1 MMRLRDKTGLNQG
14 LILTAY
20 RILLLPVVLLVFM
33 AGCAHVDQQAVS
45 EKENYGLELKSDPIK
60 SESAGNHSGATE
72 AAVESETPVL
82 SKPIADAKESPLE
95 GQAKTEPIPS
105 PASEVETASLKDDGN
120 TPPGGEET
128 QADDKGRLA
137 YAVDTVVKKETVPE
151 DSAPSQAE
159 TAAAPEKPEPPSGQF
174 IENKV
179 KPQKSVQTILDE
191 ALGFCQAAQE
201 FWQKGEL
208 ENALES
214 LDQAYSLILEIEIKD
229 MQLEDQPDLI
239 QQKDDI
245 RFLVSKRI
253 LEIYA
258 SRHIV
263 VQGNHNA
270 IPLSM
275 NKHVRAELRLFTI
288 GGEKKFFRQS
298 IERSGRYRPYIIAK
312 LKEAGLPE
320 ELSWLPLIE
329 SGYKVKALS
338 KARALGLWQFIPSTG
353 YKFGL
358 KRDQYIDERIDPIK
372 ATDAA
377 IAYLKELHNIF
388 GDWATVLAAYNCGEN
403 RVLRVIRSQ
412 NINYLDNF
420 WDLYE
425 RLPRETARYVPRF
438 LATLHIM
445 NDTAQYSLD
454 NVVLHKPL
462 EFETIEVSRQ
472 VQVTD
477 IAQKT
482 GIPSREL
489 KDLNPELRYNILPPD
504 AYQLKVPPGSSKLL
518 LSTISDIPISHPPR
532 PAYVYHRVRSGETL
546 SGIASRYRTS
556 VKRIMRANNLRT
568 SRIYAGKKLK
578 IPQKGT
584 VITRATEPETVAGSK
599 YFVHVVRS
607 GDSLWNIAKRY
618 GTTTKKIQ
626 EVNNMRG
633 TTLQAGQ
640 KLRIPGYLNGST
652 SDKDLSTYLVR
663 RGDSPYTIA
672 RRHNMSLGELLR
684 LNGLT
689 PRSKIYPGQELTVK

>member
-1 MMRLRDKTGLNQG
+1 MLL
-14 LILTAY
+14 LIL
-20 RILLLPVVLLVFM
+20 LVTLG
-33 AGCAHVDQQAVS
+33 GCAHMDQQTAP
-45 EKENYGLELKSDPIK
+45 ENQEYGLELNPDSTGD
-60 SESAGNHSGATE
+60 ESAAAESTLVE
-72 AAVESETPVL
+72 AAGETDSPVGAEQAAAETELPGEDQPESTSAPAPGEAAPAL
-82 SKPIADAKESPLE
+82 ADAPNAPQAEEVSQAEDKTQLAYAADNMQQEKALSGDSDQMQPE
-95 GQAKTEPIPS
+95 PAAKTE
-105 PASEVETASLKDDGN
+105 N
-120 TPPGGEET
+120 
-128 QADDKGRLA
+128 
-137 YAVDTVVKKETVPE
+137 
-151 DSAPSQAE
+151 
-159 TAAAPEKPEPPSGQF
+159 PEPPSGHF
-174 IENKV
+174 IENKT
-179 KPQKSVQTILDE
+179 KPEKSVQTIMDE

-208 ENALES
+208 LNALEA
-214 LDQAYSLILEIEIKD
+214 LDQAYSLILEIEIDD
-229 MQLEDQPDLI
+229 MELEDQPDVT

-245 RFLVSKRI
+245 RFLISKRI

-258 SRHIV
+258 SRNIV

-275 NKHVRAELRLFTI
+275 NKHVRAELQRFTV
-288 GGEKKFFRQS
+288 GNEKKFFRQS
-298 IERSGRYRPYIIAK
+298 LERSGRYRPYIVAK
-312 LKEAGLPE
+312 LQEAGLPE

-329 SGYKVKALS
+329 SGYKVKAYS

-358 KRDQYIDERIDPIK
+358 KRDQYIDERIDPVK
-372 ATDAA
+372 STDAA

-388 GDWATVLAAYNCGEN
+388 GDWSTVLAAYNCGEG

-445 NDTAQYSLD
+445 NDTAQYGLE
-454 NVVLHKPL
+454 NVALHEPF
-462 EFETIEVSRQ
+462 EFETVEVSRQ

-482 GIPSREL
+482 GISAREL
-489 KDLNPELRYNILPPD
+489 KNLNPELRYNILPPD
-504 AYQLKVPPGSSKLL
+504 AYRLKVPPGTSDLL
-518 LSTISDIPISHPPR
+518 LSRIGDIPISYPPR

-546 SGIASRYRTS
+546 SGIAVRYRTS
-556 VKRIMRANNLRT
+556 VRRIMRANNLRT

-584 VITRATEPETVAGSK
+584 IITRAPEPVTDTSGK

-626 EVNNMRG
+626 EFNNIRG
-633 TTLQAGQ
+633 TTLYAGQ
-640 KLRIPGYLNGST
+640 RLKIPGYLNGST

-689 PRSKIYPGQELTVK
+689 PRSKIYPGQELRVK

>member
-1 MMRLRDKTGLNQG
+1 MTV
-14 LILTAY
+14 Y
-20 RILLLPVVLLVFM
+20 RFLLLLLALLM
-33 AGCAHVDQQAVS
+33 ILGGCAHMQQQS
-45 EKENYGLELKSDPIK
+45 PTDNQPYGLELNPSSADAEPSETGSGDIEAEGKAESQVATETTSVDNQPSQEVAQE
-60 SESAGNHSGATE
+60 SES
-72 AAVESETPVL
+72 
-82 SKPIADAKESPLE
+82 
-95 GQAKTEPIPS
+95 
-105 PASEVETASLKDDGN
+105 
-120 TPPGGEET
+120 TPP
-128 QADDKGRLA
+128 
-137 YAVDTVVKKETVPE
+137 
-151 DSAPSQAE
+151 PSSDAGAE
-159 TAAAPEKPEPPSGQF
+159 TAATQDDQALSQNQEGVQTGKDIQNKEADQMSDEAQLAYAADNMQPEKTKPEDTNPAQPEPSTKTENPEPPSGQF
-174 IENKV
+174 IENKT
-179 KPQKSVQTILDE
+179 KPEKSVQTIMDE

-208 ENALES
+208 LNALEA
-214 LDQAYSLILEIEIKD
+214 LDQAYSLILEIEIDD
-229 MQLEDQPDLI
+229 MDLEDQPDVV

-245 RFLVSKRI
+245 RFLISKRI

-258 SRHIV
+258 SRNIV

-270 IPLSM
+270 IPMSM
-275 NKHVRAELRLFTI
+275 NKHVRAELRLFTV
-288 GGEKKFFRQS
+288 GREKKFFRQS
-298 IERSGRYRPYIIAK
+298 LERSGRYRPYIVAK

-358 KRDQYIDERIDPIK
+358 KRDQYIDERIDPVK
-372 ATDAA
+372 STDAA

-388 GDWATVLAAYNCGEN
+388 GDWATVLAAYNCGEG
-403 RVLRVIRSQ
+403 RVLRVIRTQ

-445 NDTAQYSLD
+445 SNPAQYGLD
-454 NVVLHKPL
+454 NVTLHQPL
-462 EFETIEVSRQ
+462 EYEAVEVNRQ

-477 IAQKT
+477 IAIKL
-482 GIPSREL
+482 GVPGKEL
-489 KDLNPELRYNILPPD
+489 KNLNPELRYNILPPD
-504 AYQLKVPPGSSKLL
+504 AYQFKVPPGSSDLL
-518 LSTISDIPISHPPR
+518 LSTINDIPISYPPR

-546 SGIASRYRTS
+546 SGIAVRYRTS

-584 VITRATEPETVAGSK
+584 IITRATEPVKDASGK

-626 EVNNMRG
+626 EFNNIKG
-633 TTLQAGQ
+633 TTLHAGQ
-640 KLRIPGYLNGST
+640 RLKIPGYLNGGI

-672 RRHNMSLGELLR
+672 RRHNMSLGEFLR

-689 PRSKIYPGQELTVK
+689 PRSKIYPGQELRVK